1 MSKRNLVYIEIL
13 RTFALLCVIYFHIT
27 GMISSKVSIL
37 GMSVISYSS
46 SMLVGIAVPLFM
58 FISGYLYKPVE
69 SSQIVPFI
77 KKKVLR
83 LWLPYIVF
91 STLIMISSGFFS
103 FSALLSG
110 GFYHLWFLTA
120 LFWCF
125 IFSIKINYESSWS
138 FFILFIAL
146 VCSKVSIPDFLG
158 LQNFIQWFFF
168 FVLGAIVRYHVKT
181 IIFLRKYY
189 LWIPLLLFYVGVNTF
204 VPFHYREPSI
214 IYALAES
221 SVILSIWILLE
232 PVNEKVNS
240 KRKIS
245 KIFLTIGECSMG
257 IYILHYW
264 LLIYVLSSTSF
275 RIFHIS
281 LGLKHYTFIT
291 VIIIEIVTFVLC
303 LGITKFI
310 RRYKYG
316 KLLLG

>member
-13 RTFALLCVIYFHIT
+13 RTFALLCVIYFHII
-27 GMISSKVSIL
+27 GMIGPKVPIS
-37 GMSVISYSS
+37 GMSSISYSS
-46 SMLVGIAVPLFM
+46 GMLVGIAVPLFM

-69 SSQIVPFI
+69 NSQIVPFI
-77 KKKVLR
+77 KKKVVR

-91 STLIMISSGFFS
+91 STLIMITSGFFS

-110 GFYHLWFLTA
+110 GFYHLWFLTV

-125 IFSIKINYESSWS
+125 IFSIKIDYESPWS
-138 FFILFIAL
+138 FFMLFFAL
-146 VCSKVSIPDFLG
+146 VCSNIRIPDFLG
-158 LQNFIQWFFF
+158 LQDFVQWFFF
-168 FVLGAIVRYHVKT
+168 FVLGAIVKCHFKI

-189 LWIPLLLFYVGVNTF
+189 LWIPLLLFYVGVNIF

-214 IYALAES
+214 IHALAES

-232 PVNEKVNS
+232 PFNEKINS

-264 LLIYVLSSTSF
+264 LLIYVLSNTSF
-275 RIFHIS
+275 RIFHIA
-281 LGLKHYTFIT
+281 LGLQHYTFIT

-303 LGITKFI
+303 LGVTKFI
-310 RRYKYG
+310 RRNKYG